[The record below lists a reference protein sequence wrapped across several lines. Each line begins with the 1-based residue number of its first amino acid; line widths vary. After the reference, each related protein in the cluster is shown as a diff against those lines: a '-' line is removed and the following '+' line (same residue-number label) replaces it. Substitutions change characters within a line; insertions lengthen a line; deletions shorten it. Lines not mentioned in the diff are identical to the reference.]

1 MSSFYNLKTEVLS
14 DRIADEILT
23 YIQTTP
29 VKIGSRIPTEE
40 KLCEMFK
47 VSRSTVRE
55 AVKDLSSKGIL
66 RVKRGDGT
74 YVIATRVKEYDPLNL
89 QSVKDK
95 LKLAL
100 DLVEVRLMLEPDIA
114 ALAAKNA
121 DEKDKADILRLCR
134 IVEDRIEKE
143 ESYVEFDIAFHA
155 AIAKASRN
163 TVIKELIPIIDTAVM
178 MFVNV
183 THKKLRSETVITH
196 RMVAEAISKNDVE
209 GARGAM
215 NMHLTFNRNAIK
227 ELFDQRNL

>member
-1 MSSFYNLKTEVLS
+1 MSTLNTLKTEALS
-14 DRIADEILT
+14 DRIADEILS

-29 VKIGSRIPTEE
+29 VKIGSKIPTEE

-66 RVKRGDGT
+66 KVKRGDGT
-74 YVIATRVKEYDPLNL
+74 YVMATRVKEYDPLNL
-89 QSVKDK
+89 QAVKDK

-100 DLVEVRLMLEPDIA
+100 DLVEVRLMLEPEIA

-121 DEKDKADILRLCR
+121 DEKDKNDILRLCR
-134 IVEDRIEKE
+134 IVEERIEKD

-183 THKKLRSETVITH
+183 THKKLRTETITTH
-196 RMVAEAISKNDVE
+196 RMVANAILNKDIE
-209 GARGAM
+209 GAKGAM
-215 NMHLTFNRNAIK
+215 HMHLTFKRNAIK
-227 ELFDQRNL
+227 EMYDLRNL